1 MGLIKEFKDFAMKGN
16 VVDIAVGMI
25 IGAAFGKIVSSTVGD
40 IAMPLIGKIAG
51 GISFT
56 EMKVSLGMSPD
67 KKDLVTGAV
76 LEKGKELF
84 LTYGNFL
91 QAVFDFL
98 IVAAAV
104 FAMIKIMN
112 TAKARFEKQEAAAPP
127 AAPPEDVLLLR
138 EIRDALKSR

>member
-1 MGLIKEFKDFAMKGN
+1 MGLIKEFKQFAMKGN
-16 VVDIAVGMI
+16 VVDMAVGII
-25 IGAAFGKIVSSTVGD
+25 IGAAFGKIVSSVVGD
-40 IAMPLIGKIAG
+40 IVMPLIGKVAG
-51 GISFT
+51 GVSFT
-56 EMKVSLGMSPD
+56 EMKMSLGMSPD
-67 KKDLVTGAV
+67 KNDLVSGEV

-91 QAVFDFL
+91 QTVFGFL

-112 TAKARFEKQEAAAPP
+112 TAKARFEKQEAAVAP